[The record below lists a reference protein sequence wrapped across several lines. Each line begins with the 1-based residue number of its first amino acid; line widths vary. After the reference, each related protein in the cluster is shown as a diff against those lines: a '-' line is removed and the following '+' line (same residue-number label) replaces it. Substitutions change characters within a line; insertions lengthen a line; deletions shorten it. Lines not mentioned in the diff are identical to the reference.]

1 MARKPEKKKKEVQ
14 TNRQEL
20 TVGLG
25 KGKIKGR
32 KSTISDKN
40 VLEFSSRKGKM
51 KKKLFM
57 KKYLTYVYIKD
68 TFKTCIIYL

>member
-1 MARKPEKKKKEVQ
+1 MEDSVRKFWQARTEVVARKPEKKKNEIH

-25 KGKIKGR
+25 KGKGR

-40 VLEFSSRKGKM
+40 ILEFEIEVVSV
-51 KKKLFM
+51 L
-57 KKYLTYVYIKD
+57 
-68 TFKTCIIYL
+68 

>member
-1 MARKPEKKKKEVQ
+1 MDFSLIRIRTVLESSGKPQEGVARKPEKKKKEVQ

-32 KSTISDKN
+32 KSTIFNS
-40 VLEFSSRKGKM
+40 VRF
-51 KKKLFM
+51 LF
-57 KKYLTYVYIKD
+57 TEV
-68 TFKTCIIYL
+68 TWV

>member
-1 MARKPEKKKKEVQ
+1 MLESSGKPEGGVARKPEKKKKEVQ
-14 TNRQEL
+14 TNRQKL

-40 VLEFSSRKGKM
+40 VLEF
-51 KKKLFM
+51 
-57 KKYLTYVYIKD
+57 
-68 TFKTCIIYL
+68 